1 MAATDVAA
9 ERSTQLDPAFVD
21 DFVRR
26 FYEGWNALD
35 GDAVAALCTED
46 VLWDEPIIPRAA
58 RGRDEVAAFV
68 TATRE
73 ASPDFHIERLSPA
86 PYISATEPKVLQPYR
101 MTATQTGVWS
111 YTGLL
116 PTGYRVDAPAID
128 EWTFR
133 GELMCHY
140 VTYYDTLD
148 TCRQLSNMPP
158 WGWIENGEK
167 RGSAG
172 DRMLTGFTNL
182 NTRLTKL
189 FGRRPKGPFPRG
201 YEMRR

>member
-1 MAATDVAA
+1 MGATDAA
-9 ERSTQLDPAFVD
+9 AKTSTQLDPAFVD

-26 FYEGWNALD
+26 FYEAWNSLD

-46 VLWDEPIIPRAA
+46 VVWDEPIIPRAA
-58 RGRDEVAAFV
+58 RGRDEVRAFV

-73 ASPDFHIERLSPA
+73 VTPDFQIERLSE

-101 MTATQTGVWS
+101 LTGTQTGTWS

-116 PTGYRVDAPAID
+116 GTGYRIDSPAID

-133 GELMCHY
+133 DELLCHY

-148 TCRQLSNMPP
+148 TCRQLGNMPP

-167 RGSAG
+167 RGSAA

-182 NTRLTKL
+182 NTRLARI
-189 FGRRPKGPFPRG
+189 FRRGPRGDFPRG
-201 YEMRR
+201 YELRR